1 MIGYELEM
9 RSVPQNRTRKSHY
22 YERVQ
27 MCKKW
32 FRRQFRNGFKPG
44 DFLLFSAPRTF
55 IKARINRVC
64 KSNLGVIRHIRHR
77 TAKSVGQF
85 KMF

>member
-32 FRRQFRNGFKPG
+32 
-44 DFLLFSAPRTF
+44 
-55 IKARINRVC
+55 
-64 KSNLGVIRHIRHR
+64 VI
-77 TAKSVGQF
+77 V
-85 KMF
+85 